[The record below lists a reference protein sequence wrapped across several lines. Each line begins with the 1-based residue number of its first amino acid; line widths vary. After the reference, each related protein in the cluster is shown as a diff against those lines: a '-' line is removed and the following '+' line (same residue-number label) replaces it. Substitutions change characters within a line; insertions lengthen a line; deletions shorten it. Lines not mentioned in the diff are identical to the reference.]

1 MSNLLTF
8 IYYIFYS
15 IIKIAKFSPV
25 AVREIRKV
33 EVSDCPIP
41 DWYQMPQIFKLV
53 A

>member
-15 IIKIAKFSPV
+15 IIQIAKFSPV
-25 AVREIRKV
+25 AVREIKKV
-33 EVSDCPIP
+33 EVSDCQIP